1 MDELYLLAPAIALV
15 TTMVV
20 AFIVYCGLYAAGR
33 VRKIPGVKHNEL
45 FGPFIASYLVWLI
58 GPVERLLLGRVSPN
72 LVTVLSVVL
81 CGITGVAIALGHLSG
96 AVWLYAVAGILDVL
110 DGRLARLGGKQT
122 QAGALL
128 DSVCDRWGELFV
140 FAGFAWFFYDSAWL
154 LAVMGAYGG
163 SMMVSYTRARAESLG
178 VDLASGMM
186 QRAERIVLVCGGL
199 LVAAWY
205 GADPDSEG
213 TVSTILG
220 FTMLLC
226 GVLSSATALSRWVA
240 AYKALTRAQVAA
252 TAAQPPTSH
261 MGEPAVGAQPKP
273 RPALVTQRP

>member
-1 MDELYLLAPAIALV
+1 MDRIYLLAPAFALV
-15 TTMVV
+15 ATMVV

-33 VRKIPGVKHNEL
+33 VRKIAGVKHNEL
-45 FGPFIASYLVWLI
+45 FGPFMASYLVWLI
-58 GPVERLLLGRVSPN
+58 GPAERLLLGRVSPN
-72 LVTVLSVVL
+72 VITVLSVAL
-81 CGITGVAIALGHLSG
+81 CGVTGVAIALGHLSG

-122 QAGALL
+122 AAGALL

-140 FAGFAWFFYDSAWL
+140 FAGFAWFFIDSAWI
-154 LAVMGAYGG
+154 LAVMGAFGG

-186 QRAERIVLVCGGL
+186 QRAERIVLVVGGT

-205 GADPDSEG
+205 GADPDPISG
-213 TVSTILG
+213 ASAASTILG
-220 FTMLLC
+220 FTMVLT

-240 AYKALTRAQVAA
+240 AYRSLTRPPVVAPEP
-252 TAAQPPTSH
+252 TAVPAAPPSAKA
-261 MGEPAVGAQPKP
+261 PARA
-273 RPALVTQRP
+273 ALLVQRP